1 MIKIDTSDRYEPVI
15 LSSYYSR
22 LPKVKLNQSI
32 TFKCGKKSING
43 KIFTIGDDA
52 VEVLANGK
60 KYLAG
65 MRGKQWEGKLI

>member
-1 MIKIDTSDRYEPVI
+1 MVKIDTSDRYEPVI
-15 LSSYYSR
+15 TPRYYSR
-22 LPKVKLNQSI
+22 LPNVKINQSI

-43 KIFTIGDDA
+43 KICSIGNEL